1 METIEKMKL
10 SIITINYNEATA
22 LRQTIDSVRSQ
33 TYQDYEH
40 IIIDGGSTDDSVAV
54 IKNYETEYPALKWVS
69 EKDKGVY
76 DAQNKG
82 IERAGGEYCF
92 FLNAGDVFADSQVLE
107 QFFSVFSQA
116 DLLYGNLRVVQ
127 KGKQVGFCKGVEQ
140 PTFLDLYNNCLK
152 HQSTFIK
159 RNLFERFGVYDASL
173 RIVADWEWFFK
184 VAAFHDD
191 VALEYRNVDVAEF
204 DNDGIS
210 NRSPQLCKKER
221 QTVLDRYMSQR
232 MQEDYLLLTKYRNI
246 RYIEKTS
253 FLYKIFRVVAKLAKL
268 KVE

>member
-1 METIEKMKL
+1 MKL
-10 SIITINYNEATA
+10 SIITINYNEASA
-22 LRQTIDSVRSQ
+22 LQQTIDSVRSQ

-40 IIIDGGSTDDSVAV
+40 IIIDGGSTDESVAY
-54 IKNYETEYPALKWVS
+54 IKAYAEVYPSLKWVS
-69 EKDKGVY
+69 ERDKGVY

-82 IERAGGEYCF
+82 IERAEGGYCF
-92 FLNAGDVFADSQVLE
+92 FLNAGDVFASSQVLE
-107 QFFSVFSQA
+107 KMFSLPAQS
-116 DLLYGNLRVVQ
+116 DLLYGNLIVVQ
-127 KGKQVGFCKGVEQ
+127 KGKQVGYCKGVAQ
-140 PTFLDLYNNCLK
+140 PTFLDLYNSCLK
-152 HQSTFIK
+152 HQATFIK
-159 RNLFERFGVYDASL
+159 RSLFERFGMYDASL

-184 VAAFHDD
+184 VAAFHDG
-191 VALEYRNVDVAEF
+191 VTLEYRNVDIAEF

-210 NRSPQLCKKER
+210 NRSPQLCKEER
-221 QTVLDRYMSQR
+221 QLVLDRYMSQR

>member
-1 METIEKMKL
+1 MKL
-10 SIITINYNEATA
+10 SIITINYNEAPA
-22 LRQTIDSVRSQ
+22 LQRTVDSVRLQ
-33 TYQDYEH
+33 TYSDYEH
-40 IIIDGGSTDDSVAV
+40 IIIDGGSTDDSVVV
-54 IKNYETEYPALKWVS
+54 IKNYATEYPALKWVS
-69 EKDKGVY
+69 EKDRGVY

-82 IERAGGEYCF
+82 IERAEGEYCF

-107 QFFSVFSQA
+107 QFFSVSSQA

-140 PTFLDLYNNCLK
+140 PTFLDLYNSCLK
-152 HQSTFIK
+152 HQATFIK
-159 RNLFERFGVYDASL
+159 RGLFDRLGKYDATL
-173 RIVADWEWFFK
+173 RIVADWEWFFR

-191 VALEYRNVDVAEF
+191 VILEYRNIDVAEF

-210 NRSPQLCKKER
+210 NRFPQLCEEER
-221 QTVLDRYMSQR
+221 QMVLDRYMSRR

-246 RYIEKTS
+246 RFIEKTT
-253 FLYKIFRVVAKLAKL
+253 FLYRIFRVVAKFARL